1 MEELYRE
8 FPDKRDTTEKNGKK
22 EVNFAG
28 RRILLVE
35 DHPLNAMVTTR
46 LLEKRGMEV
55 VHAEN
60 GEEAVDCFA
69 QSAPGYFDAIL
80 MDIRMPVMDGLEA
93 TRQIRTSGKPDSR
106 TIPIIA
112 LTANAFDE
120 DTKKSMESGM
130 DGHLSKPIQVGLM
143 MELLGKCIGRH
154 AAKNME

>member
-1 MEELYRE
+1 MPQKDAAPL
-8 FPDKRDTTEKNGKK
+8 PD
-22 EVNFAG
+22 FCG
-28 RRILLVE
+28 RRILLAE
-35 DHPLNAMVTTR
+35 DNEINREIAQNILEMNGFSVTCACDGR
-46 LLEKRGMEV
+46 EALE
-55 VHAEN
+55 
-60 GEEAVDCFA
+60 CFC
-69 QSAPGYFDAIL
+69 SSGPGGFDAIL

-112 LTANAFDE
+112 LTPNAFDE

>member
-55 VHAEN
+55 AHAEN
-60 GEEAVDCFA
+60 GKEAVDCFA

-80 MDIRMPVMDGLEA
+80 MDIRMPVMDGTEA
-93 TRQIRTSGKPDSR
+93 TKKIRALDRMDARFIPVIAMTADTCEDDRQQAKYAGMVAHLGKPID
-106 TIPIIA
+106 P
-112 LTANAFDE
+112 
-120 DTKKSMESGM
+120 
-130 DGHLSKPIQVGLM
+130 Q
-143 MELLGKCIGRH
+143 LLYETLDKFI
-154 AAKNME
+154 